1 MHEDYGWIARMIDD
15 KQPSEQSSEIPEDA
29 LVVRQASYAWLW
41 SSTPWLIGIYVLFQL
56 GVLVEPFIAVALMLV
71 IVVPRFLV
79 WRGTAYI
86 LTDKELIYQ
95 RGGIMGSRK
104 YRIPFT
110 TMADVQSRYGMF
122 GRGLGYQAVDILLDN
137 EDKGRFQR
145 FVEYVPTSMGMES
158 LLRQRIGSDR
168 PEPTDLQGTDSGPDE
183 LPPDDSNASTD
194 NDSSLR

>member
-1 MHEDYGWIARMIDD
+1 MTDENR
-15 KQPSEQSSEIPEDA
+15 PSEQPAEIPEDA
-29 LVVRQASYAWLW
+29 IVVRQASYAWLW

-110 TMADVQSRYGMF
+110 TGENRMVDVQSRYGMF

-137 EDKGRFQR
+137 QDNARFQR
-145 FVEYVPTSMGMES
+145 IVEYVPTSMGMEG
-158 LLRQRIGSDR
+158 LLRQRMGSDR
-168 PEPTDLQGTDSGPDE
+168 QEPPDLQETDNGPDQ
-183 LPPDDSNASTD
+183 LPSNDSNAPP
-194 NDSSLR
+194 DSDTPSQVS